1 MEMVSLELE
10 KEQVELT
17 SYFIMEVE
25 LQIQTENF
33 GLRTP
38 TLQITGSSTQGRI
51 AWVVRFLKI
60 YPLMEYY

>member
-17 SYFIMEVE
+17 LFYNGSGR

-38 TLQITGSSTQGRI
+38 ITNNWFIDFHGTYCGSTIPQKFI
-51 AWVVRFLKI
+51 L
-60 YPLMEYY
+60 